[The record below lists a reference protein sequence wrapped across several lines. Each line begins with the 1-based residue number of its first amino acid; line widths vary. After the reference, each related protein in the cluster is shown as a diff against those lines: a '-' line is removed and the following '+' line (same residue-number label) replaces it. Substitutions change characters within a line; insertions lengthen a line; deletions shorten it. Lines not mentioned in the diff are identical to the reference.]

1 MSHSYY
7 FTLKHIPD
15 FSLSKYVSGRSQAEI
30 FEKNQIFI
38 RQLHGLGKTYGIHFH
53 LYYIFSPEK
62 TDSRFN
68 VVLECVCV
76 EENIGA
82 EELYNI
88 ISSFAIFEVYAI
100 KYVDDCKKI
109 FGEHLYKYCTAMYKK
124 QIYTAP
130 NYTDLAESEKKCYY
144 SISEW
149 KMKKNS
155 RFFNTLSLMG
165 KLKHSLIL
173 RIDAICVKDSG
184 KIIRDI
190 NKKGI
195 YRNIKDRASLTASI
209 DSNAAFARDEAAEN
223 IARYYEKYMVE
234 MQSQLQFEAAVC
246 VLSDFPDDGNMLIDT
261 LVAEVI
267 ENGLTENDYFS
278 VDKFDEDGFRHD
290 FLLDSPVSYD
300 NDNIFDNQKVWYM
313 RSLYTSNE
321 LSAFF
326 AFPYV
331 NSGERLDIRKETD
344 PVLDNNI
351 EKSITLGV
359 IYDNSE
365 HNRNLMDVKIPINNL
380 CKHGYI
386 CGVPGSGKTYTMK
399 HIIHSLN
406 RNSVPFLVF
415 EPAKKEYRELF
426 MVNAKMKKTE
436 YGEFTDRDKTSNIQL
451 FSLCANTMFPFH
463 INPLEIPNGVSV
475 SEYISTLYN
484 VFMGAFFW
492 PSPSHMILYRALE
505 LAYAKKGLLG
515 NIKIKTSDIKADMPD
530 ISDLYECFKT
540 AMDEYSFVGEMRSNI
555 TGILES
561 RIGTLASG
569 YMGEIFNI
577 GYSSIPPENWLSSS
591 IIMEL
596 EALPT
601 EHANFVSLLILSLI
615 RLYLKKSTI
624 DGNKLRHVIFF
635 EEAHNLIGPC
645 AVENNSE
652 NASAKLAATIMIKNM
667 LAEVRAY
674 NEGIIIADQLPSALA
689 PEVLKNTSLKIAHR
703 QLSADERKAIA
714 AVMSADSLQIERMAQ
729 FSKGRALVIYEDDNL
744 IKPFDM
750 QVVTQFNY
758 SGDSTSD
765 SQVIEKVISEVWY
778 IDSVLCSIDAKVR
791 RCFAMITDLEDEFCN
806 ILEAKGSYNT
816 DQYLAQLLKKRT
828 EMNAVINILTGIA
841 NVYNILESFRDLLSQ
856 SQKNSNAVV
865 YENFL
870 FVQKKAVYLSLDIE
884 TEVNKKCAG
893 RNLNGRNN

>member
-15 FSLSKYVSGRSQAEI
+15 FSLSKYASGRSQAEI
-30 FEKNQIFI
+30 YEKNQIFI

-53 LYYIFSPEK
+53 LYYIFSPK
-62 TDSRFN
+62 RTDSRLRA
-68 VVLECVCV
+68 VLECVCA
-76 EENIGA
+76 EENICA

-88 ISSFAIFEVYAI
+88 ISSFSVFEVYAI
-100 KYVDDCKKI
+100 EYVSECSKI
-109 FGEHLYKYCTAMYKK
+109 FGEHLYKHCTVMYKK

-130 NYTDLAESEKKCYY
+130 DYADLDENDKKCYY
-144 SISEW
+144 SVSEW

-165 KLKHSLIL
+165 KLNHPLIL
-173 RIDAICVKDSG
+173 RVDAICVEASEKVI
-184 KIIRDI
+184 KDI
-190 NKKGI
+190 NQKGI
-195 YRNIKDRASLTASI
+195 YRNIKDRASFTASVG
-209 DSNAAFARDEAAEN
+209 SNASFARDEAAEN
-223 IARYYEKYMVE
+223 ISRYYEKYMLE
-234 MQSQLQFEAAVC
+234 MQSQLQFKAAVC

-267 ENGLTENDYFS
+267 ENGLTEKDYFS
-278 VDKFDEDGFRHD
+278 AAKQGEEGFGHD
-290 FLLDSPVSYD
+290 YLLDSPVSYD
-300 NDNIFDNQKVWYM
+300 SDNIFDNQKVWYM
-313 RSLYTSNE
+313 RSLYTSSE
-321 LSAFF
+321 LAAFF

-331 NSGERLDIRKETD
+331 NSCERLDMRKETD
-344 PVLDNNI
+344 PVPNNI
-351 EKSITLGV
+351 EKSIKLGV

-365 HNRNLMDVKIPINNL
+365 NNRNLMDVRIPINNL

-399 HIIHSLN
+399 HLIHSLN

-426 MVNAKMKKTE
+426 MVNAGMKKSE
-436 YGEFTDRDKTSNIQL
+436 YGEFTDRDNTSNIRL
-451 FSLCANTMFPFH
+451 FSLCANSMFPFH

-475 SEYISTLYN
+475 SEYISTLYD

-492 PSPSHMILYRALE
+492 PSPSHMILHRALE
-505 LAYAKKGLLG
+505 LAYAQKNLFG
-515 NIKIKTSDIKADMPD
+515 NIKIKILDNGKKADMPD

-577 GYSSIPPENWLSSS
+577 GYSSIPPEKWLSSS

-596 EALPT
+596 EALST

-615 RLYLKKSTI
+615 RLHLKKSTI
-624 DGNKLRHVIFF
+624 DGNELRHVIFF

-645 AVENNSE
+645 AVENNNE
-652 NASAKLAATIMIKNM
+652 NAGAKLAATIMIKNM

-714 AVMSADSLQIERMAQ
+714 AVMSADSLQIERLAQ
-729 FSKGRALVIYEDDNL
+729 FSRGRALVIYEDDNL
-744 IKPFDM
+744 TKPFDM
-750 QVVTQFNY
+750 QIITQFNY

-765 SQVIEKVISEVWY
+765 SQVIEKVISEAWY
-778 IDSVLCSIDAKVR
+778 TDSVLCSIDAKLR
-791 RCFAMITDLEDEFCN
+791 RCSAMIADMADELYDIF
-806 ILEAKGSYNT
+806 EAKEGYNT
-816 DQYLAQLLKKRT
+816 DQYLARLFKKRK
-828 EMNAVINILTGIA
+828 EMNVVINIMTGIA
-841 NVYNILESFRDLLSQ
+841 NVYNIFDSYQGLLSQ
-856 SQKNSNAVV
+856 SPKTSSAGV
-865 YENFL
+865 YEYYL
-870 FVQKKAVYLSLDIE
+870 FVQEKAIGLSDKIE
-884 TEVNKKCAG
+884 NEVNKKMC
-893 RNLNGRNN
+893 REES